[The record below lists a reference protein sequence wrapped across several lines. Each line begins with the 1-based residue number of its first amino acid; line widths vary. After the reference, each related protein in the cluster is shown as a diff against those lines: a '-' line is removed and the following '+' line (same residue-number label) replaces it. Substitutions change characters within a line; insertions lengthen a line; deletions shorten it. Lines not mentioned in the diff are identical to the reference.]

1 MIYLVHLDAVH
12 LDDLLFTQSLGR
24 LMMGT
29 SHRLILVHGDG
40 GQAERL
46 LESAGIFPDPA
57 SPPSDHERALV
68 DQAIRQT
75 ARKIVGLLT
84 DSQVPAV
91 GIHGGD
97 RGLLRVDGGA
107 IHPGSVGWLADLA
120 NQRAVPVVSTLVGG
134 EAGAASDADVLV
146 ALATGLRAAGHE
158 IEAIV
163 FQRVDARVL
172 LPGDDGRP
180 LPEVDGSRVPEIGSE
195 LPDISAVE
203 ALLNAETAVRVTTPP
218 AFLGPSGP
226 GGTRFCP

>member
-29 SHRLILVHGDG
+29 SYRLILVHGDG

-46 LESAGIFPDPA
+46 LESAGLFPDATSKP
-57 SPPSDHERALV
+57 SPQESALV
-68 DQAIRQT
+68 DQAIRQA

-91 GIHGGD
+91 GVHGGD
-97 RGLLRVDGGA
+97 RGLLRVEGGKVHA
-107 IHPGSVGWLADLA
+107 GSMGWLADLA

-134 EAGAASDADVLV
+134 TIGAASDADVL
-146 ALATGLRAAGHE
+146 AAIASGLRAAGHE
-158 IEAIV
+158 VEAVV
-163 FQRVDARVL
+163 FQRVDARVP

-180 LPEVDGSRVPEIGSE
+180 RAHADASNVAEIASE
-195 LPDISAVE
+195 LPDLAAVR
-203 ALLNAETAVRVTTPP
+203 ALLGAQTAVRMTTPP

-226 GGTRFCP
+226 GGTLIRP

>member
-1 MIYLVHLDAVH
+1 MLYLVHLDAVH

-29 SHRLILVHGDG
+29 SHRLVLVHGDG

-46 LESAGIFPDPA
+46 LESAGLFPD
-57 SPPSDHERALV
+57 STSEPSDQERAIV
-68 DQAIRQT
+68 DQAIRQA

-97 RGLLRVDGGA
+97 RGLLRDSGGEVE
-107 IHPGSVGWLADLA
+107 PGGVGWLADLA
-120 NQRAVPVVSTLVGG
+120 HQRAVPVVSTLVGG
-134 EAGAASDADVLV
+134 TIGAASDGAVLA

-158 IEAIV
+158 VEGVV
-163 FQRVDARVL
+163 FQRVDSRVL
-172 LPGDDGRP
+172 LPSSDGRAT
-180 LPEVDGSRVPEIGSE
+180 PEADASHVPGIASE
-195 LPDISAVE
+195 LPDPSAVH
-203 ALLNAETAVRVTTPP
+203 ALLNVQTPVRVTTPP

-226 GGTRFCP
+226 GGTRFRP